1 MVLARQLL
9 TICLTWVCV
18 TFMTISGVAHA
29 DEQARASVQRIE
41 PLVVSGQLLLDV
53 NLELKL
59 NDRMRQALSR
69 GVPLTFLL
77 ELEINAPRWWW
88 FDKSIVDTRLV
99 RRLSYNT
106 LTRTWRVTTGDFS
119 VPAASYE
126 EALKLLSTV
135 RNWPVVLT
143 DRFEPDETYIGA
155 VRFSLDN
162 DQLARPL
169 QMDSARDNW
178 ILGSA
183 WKTFDFSIRR
193 SSSSPSDTEVK
204 Q

>member
-1 MVLARQLL
+1 MVLARHLL
-9 TICLTWVCV
+9 TICLTWMCA
-18 TFMTISGVAHA
+18 TFMATSGEAHA
-29 DEQARASVQRIE
+29 NEQARASVQRIE
-41 PLVVSGQLLLDV
+41 PLVVNGQLLLDV
-53 NLELKL
+53 DLELEL

-77 ELEINAPRWWW
+77 KLEINAPRWWW
-88 FDKSIVDTRLV
+88 FDKSIVDTALV

-119 VPAASYE
+119 VPTASYE
-126 EALKLLSTV
+126 EAIQLLSTV

-143 DRFEPDETYIGA
+143 DRFEPNETYIGA
-155 VRFSLDN
+155 VQMSLDQE
-162 DQLARPL
+162 QLARPL
-169 QMDSARDNW
+169 QMDGARDSW
-178 ILGSA
+178 ALSST

-193 SSSSPSDTEVK
+193 NPSDAGQAKGE

>member
-1 MVLARQLL
+1 
-9 TICLTWVCV
+9 
-18 TFMTISGVAHA
+18 MTTSGIAHA
-29 DEQARASVQRIE
+29 SEQARASVQRIE

-69 GVPLTFLL
+69 GVPLTFSL

-88 FDKSIVDTRLV
+88 FDKSIVDTTLV

-106 LTRTWRVTTGDFS
+106 LTRIWRVTTGDFS

-126 EALKLLSTV
+126 EAIKLLSTV

-155 VRFSLDN
+155 VRISLDN

-169 QMDSARDNW
+169 QMDSARDSW
-178 ILGSA
+178 TLGSA

-193 SSSSPSDTEVK
+193 NPSDTSDPGDTEVK